1 MSTQF
6 VNKFNTHMPTIRE
19 AVEGGSDLRS
29 NRKLYK
35 KIHKYFKDQGISFT
49 GDESYDY
56 ETVLECI
63 YEVM

>member
-1 MSTQF
+1 
-6 VNKFNTHMPTIRE
+6 MPTIRE

-29 NRKLYK
+29 SRKLYK

-49 GDESYDY
+49 GDDTYDY

>member
-1 MSTQF
+1 
-6 VNKFNTHMPTIRE
+6 MPTIRE
-19 AVEGGSDLRS
+19 AVEGDSDLRS

-49 GDESYDY
+49 GDDAYDY

>member
-19 AVEGGSDLRS
+19 AVEGETDLRS

-35 KIHKYFKDQGISFT
+35 KIHKYFKDRGISFT
-49 GDESYDY
+49 GDDSYDY